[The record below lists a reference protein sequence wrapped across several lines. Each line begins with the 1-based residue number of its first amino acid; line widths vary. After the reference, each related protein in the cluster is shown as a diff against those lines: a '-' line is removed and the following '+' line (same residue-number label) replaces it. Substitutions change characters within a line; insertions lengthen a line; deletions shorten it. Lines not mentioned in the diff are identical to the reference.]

1 MSASDKDQENF
12 KNATA
17 ATLRA
22 IAETK
27 HMGVTFTASETSEY
41 PTQPNAENTRLPL
54 PPVAMEPKALALL
67 RGTSDGKALRIKHH
81 NRKIHVK
88 NSPRDAQNAAMFEA
102 LEQARYEAVGIRR
115 MKGVGDNL
123 GAVIKDKFRRLGY
136 EKITERNDAHQ
147 ADALHAL
154 ARAAMTGEQ
163 LPANT
168 KSMAEIWK
176 PWIEEKLGLS
186 LREYLSDP
194 ALEDQASFAKKAKTL
209 LDRLNGISSDNPGDD
224 ESDHNNSQEEKSEQQ
239 QDAPE
244 QNEEN
249 NEQEQ
254 KPGQQSKEKAEDS
267 ELADTPDETEVGESS
282 EDEFGEPTEGDNA
295 AEMSQRQNDIDLDPH
310 GAKYV
315 IYTTQFDEIVNA
327 EDLADPEELSRLRR
341 QLDLQMQP
349 YQGVASKLANRLQRK
364 LMAKQQRSWLFDQ
377 EEGYIDSAKLS
388 RLVANPTIALT
399 FKKEKQTDFRDTI
412 VTLLI
417 DNSGSMR
424 GRPIAIAAMCTDI
437 IAKTLERCGVKVE
450 ILGFTTRA
458 WKGGKSRDLWIERGR
473 TQHPGRL
480 NDLRHIVYKNAD
492 APLRRAHRNFGLMLK
507 EGVLKENIDGEALVW
522 AHNRLARRPEQR
534 KIMMIISDGAPVDD
548 STLSVNPSNILEKD
562 LRTVIAWIEGIKQVE
577 LTAIGIGH
585 DVTRYY
591 SRAMTITDADELA
604 SALIDRLEGLFQLD
618 KKPYKR
624 SA

>member
-1 MSASDKDQENF
+1 MGKDNQTEDF

-22 IAETK
+22 LAEVR
-27 HMGVTFTASETSEY
+27 HMGVTFSAAETAEY
-41 PTQPNAENTRLPL
+41 PTAPTADNTRLPL
-54 PPVAMEPKALALL
+54 PPVVMDEKSRTLL
-67 RGTSDGKALRIKHH
+67 RGTADAKGLRLRHH
-81 NRKIHVK
+81 DRKLHVK
-88 NSPRDAQNAAMFEA
+88 NAPRDMAAAAMFEA
-102 LEQARYEAVGIRR
+102 LETARYESLGMTR
-115 MKGVGDNL
+115 MKGVSQNL
-123 GAVIKDKFRRLGY
+123 NATIGDKFRRLGY
-136 EKITERNDAHQ
+136 EKIEGRDDAHM

-154 ARAAMTGEQ
+154 ARFQLTGEKVPSNAKAMVEAWMPYVQ
-163 LPANT
+163 
-168 KSMAEIWK
+168 
-176 PWIEEKLGLS
+176 EKLGADGFAS
-186 LREYLSDP
+186 LRPLLSDQK
-194 ALEDQASFAKKAKTL
+194 AFAKEAKSI
-209 LDRLNGISSDNPGDD
+209 LNKFNMGDAPGDD
-224 ESDHNNSQEEKSEQQ
+224 STSENDSDEAETDQQ
-239 QDAPE
+239 QAASDD
-244 QNEEN
+244 
-249 NEQEQ
+249 QE
-254 KPGQQSKEKAEDS
+254 KNKDEKESSGQQEKEMADDS
-267 ELADTPDETEVGESS
+267 NIQETADETEMGEVSD
-282 EDEFGEPTEGDNA
+282 EEFGEPTEGETPS
-295 AEMSQRQNDIDLDPH
+295 EMGKRRNDVDLDPH
-310 GAKYV
+310 GDKYV
-315 IYTTQFDEIVNA
+315 IYTTQFDEIVDA
-327 EDLADPEELSRLRR
+327 DELADPGELTRLRR
-341 QLDLQMQP
+341 LLDQQMQP

-364 LMAKQQRSWLFDQ
+364 LMAQQQRSWLFDQ

-388 RLVANPTIALT
+388 RLVANPTISLT
-399 FKKEKQTDFRDTI
+399 FKKEKQTDFRDTV

-473 TQHPGRL
+473 QANPGRL

-492 APLRRAHRNFGLMLK
+492 APLRRAHKNFGLMLK

-534 KIMMIISDGAPVDD
+534 KIMMVISDGAPVDD
-548 STLSVNPSNILEKD
+548 STLSVNPSNVLERD

-618 KKPYKR
+618 RKR
-624 SA
+624 SSRGR

>member
-1 MSASDKDQENF
+1 MAYDKDNKTEDF

-22 IAETK
+22 MAEK
-27 HMGVTFTASETSEY
+27 KNMGVTFSAAETAEY
-41 PTQPNAENTRLPL
+41 STPPSPDNTRLPL
-54 PPVAMEPKALALL
+54 PPVVMDAKTRAIL
-67 RGTSDGKALRIKHH
+67 RGTADAKALRLRYHD
-81 NRKIHVK
+81 RKLHQK
-88 NSPRDAQNAAMFEA
+88 SAPGDMTSAAIFEA
-102 LEQARYEAVGIRR
+102 LETARYEALG
-115 MKGVGDNL
+115 MNQMQGVKDNIHQVL
-123 GAVIKDKFRRLGY
+123 DDKFKRLGY
-136 EKITERNDAHQ
+136 EKVSARDDANM

-154 ARAAMTGEQ
+154 ARMALTGEKAPKNAQ
-163 LPANT
+163 GFIDL
-168 KSMAEIWK
+168 WK
-176 PWIEEKLGLS
+176 PWIDAKLGADGFEKLKPL
-186 LREYLSDP
+186 LSDQK
-194 ALEDQASFAKKAKTL
+194 AYAKATRDL
-209 LDRLNGISSDNPGDD
+209 LNRFNSNNNADD
-224 ESDHNNSQEEKSEQQ
+224 EDYNEDGQQEEDASQQ
-239 QDAPE
+239 E
-244 QNEEN
+244 QNPDDPQN
-249 NEQEQ
+249 KQEQESS
-254 KPGQQSKEKAEDS
+254 PGKQSKESAEDS
-267 ELADTPDETEVGESS
+267 EISETADETEMGDSS
-282 EDEFGEPTEGDNA
+282 DEEFGEPTEGENPTEA
-295 AEMSQRQNDIDLDPH
+295 AARRNEGPVDPH
-310 GAKYV
+310 GEKYV

-327 EDLADPEELSRLRR
+327 EDLADAGELTRLR
-341 QLDLQMQP
+341 QLLDQQMQP
-349 YQGVASKLANRLQRK
+349 YQGVAAKLANRLQRK

-377 EEGYIDSAKLS
+377 EEGYIDAAKLS
-388 RLVANPTIALT
+388 RMIANPTISLT

-437 IAKTLERCGVKVE
+437 LARTLERCGVKVE

-473 TQHPGRL
+473 QQHPGRL

-534 KIMMIISDGAPVDD
+534 KILMVISDGAPVDD
-548 STLSVNPSNILEKD
+548 STLSVNPSNILERD
-562 LRTVIAWIEGIKQVE
+562 LRNVIAWIEGIKQVE

-604 SALIDRLEGLFQLD
+604 SALIERLEGLFALG
-618 KKPYKR
+618 KKPMLR
-624 SA
+624 SRA